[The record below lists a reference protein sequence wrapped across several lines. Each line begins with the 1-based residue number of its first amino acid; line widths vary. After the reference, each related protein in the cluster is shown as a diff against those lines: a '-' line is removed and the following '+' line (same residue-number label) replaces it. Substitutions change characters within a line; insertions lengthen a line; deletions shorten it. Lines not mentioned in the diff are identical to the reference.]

1 MTEWGPAGTP
11 KEGGS
16 GMSETLTLPV
26 LPLREAVIFPGVSS
40 PIGAGRPG
48 TLRAIQAAV
57 SSSDRLIFAVSQRE
71 NRDKVTPELL
81 FNTGVVAHIDQV
93 QRSGGSTVQL
103 LLDGQHRAYA
113 VRFEERD
120 GYLEAV
126 VREVIESAPLN
137 PKDAAFIALQREVRN
152 RAAELGQKSGLPE
165 DVVDRF
171 LATVE
176 EPGRLADLVASYL
189 DVSAA
194 EKQMLLETSDV
205 EERLRMVL
213 LQIERQIT
221 VLDAQQEIKNKVQRE
236 LGDRQREMV
245 LREQMK
251 AIQQELGGGDDA
263 GELEELREKLDA
275 LELPKEARKEV
286 DREFNRLSRIAR
298 ESMEYQVIRTYLETI
313 AELPWN
319 ERSEE
324 HLDLKEAERILE
336 EDHYGLGDVKDRV
349 LEYLAVRQLR
359 QQQTDAARRLSDDAA
374 ALEEAAAAAEREAR
388 GGGEDEGA
396 EEVEASE
403 EAEPVVAVKPAP
415 KVRGNEDDRI
425 SKGPILLF
433 TGPPGVG
440 KTSIA
445 KSIARAIGR
454 EYVRVSLGGVRD
466 EADIRGHRRTYVG
479 AMPGRIIQGM
489 KQAGTKNPV
498 FLLDEVDKL
507 GVSYQGDPAS
517 ALLEVLDP
525 AQNDSFVD
533 HYLGVP
539 FDLSEVL
546 FIATANFVQNIPEPL
561 LDRMEFVEFTGYTEK
576 EKLVIARRFLLPR
589 QLKEKSLSADQLEL
603 TDEAISEV
611 ISRYTREGGVRQL
624 ERSLSQLARKAAR
637 RIAAGEVEKLRVDQ
651 GDVAGLLGR
660 PKIRPEHAMREDKV
674 GVATGMY
681 YTPAGG
687 DIMFVEAATMKGK
700 GSLVLT
706 GQLGEVMKESALAA
720 WSYARAHAD
729 DLHIDPNQFERDV
742 HIHVPAGAIRK
753 DGPSAGI
760 TMATALVSALS
771 NRPVRH
777 DVAMTGE
784 ITLSGQVLPIGGV
797 KEKVL
802 GAVRSGITEVLL
814 PTENEADL
822 DDLAPE
828 VRELLNV
835 HTVDDLA
842 AALELS
848 LGPTPAEAPQLGPG
862 AAKDEATTTGV
873 SH

>member
-1 MTEWGPAGTP
+1 MA
-11 KEGGS
+11 
-16 GMSETLTLPV
+16 ETLTIPV

-57 SSSDRLIFAVSQRE
+57 SSPQRLIFAVCQRE
-71 NRDKVTPELL
+71 NRDKVTPDLL
-81 FNTGVVAHIDQV
+81 YTTGVVAHIDQV

-103 LLDGQHRAYA
+103 LLDGQHRAFA
-113 VRFEERD
+113 VRYEEKE

-126 VREVIESAPLN
+126 AREIIEGAPLN
-137 PKDAAFIALQREVRN
+137 PRDPAFVALQREVRN
-152 RAAELGQKSGLPE
+152 RSAELGQKSGLPE
-165 DVVDRF
+165 EVVDRF
-171 LATVE
+171 LASVE
-176 EPGRLADLVASYL
+176 DPGKLADLVASYL

-194 EKQMLLETSDV
+194 DKQMLLETSDV

-221 VLDAQQEIKNKVQRE
+221 VIDAQQEIKNKVQRE

-251 AIQQELGGGDDA
+251 AIQQELGGGDDQ
-263 GELEELREKLDA
+263 GELDELKEKLDA
-275 LELPKEARKEV
+275 LDLTKEARKEV
-286 DREFNRLSRIAR
+286 DREFGRLSRIAR

-319 ERSEE
+319 ARSEE
-324 HLDLKEAERILE
+324 HLDLKEAEKVLE
-336 EDHYGLGDVKDRV
+336 EDHYGLADVKDRV

-359 QQQTDAARRLSDDAA
+359 QQAADMKKSS
-374 ALEEAAAAAEREAR
+374 EQEAVAAAAEAAEA
-388 GGGEDEGA
+388 GEGEGEGA
-396 EEVEASE
+396 KAVD
-403 EAEPVVAVKPAP
+403 EPIAP
-415 KVRGNEDDRI
+415 PQPKLRGNEDDRI

-433 TGPPGVG
+433 VGPPGVG

-445 KSIARAIGR
+445 KSIARSMGR

-489 KQAGTKNPV
+489 KQAGTRNPV

-525 AQNDSFVD
+525 AQNDTFVD

-546 FIATANFVQNIPEPL
+546 FIATANFAQNIPEPL
-561 LDRMEFVEFTGYTEK
+561 LDRMEFVEFTGYTER

-589 QLKEKSLSADQLEL
+589 QLKEKALVPGQLEV
-603 TDEAISEV
+603 TDEAMLEV
-611 ISRYTREGGVRQL
+611 INRYTREGGVRQL
-624 ERSLSQLARKAAR
+624 ERSLGQLARKVARQIATGEKQTVKVDAA
-637 RIAAGEVEKLRVDQ
+637 EVPTLI
-651 GDVAGLLGR
+651 GR
-660 PKIRPEHAMREDKV
+660 PKIRPEQALREDKV

-700 GSLVLT
+700 GNLVLT
-706 GQLGEVMKESALAA
+706 GQLGDVMKESALAA

-729 DLHIDPNQFERDV
+729 ELEIDPNQFERDV

-753 DGPSAGI
+753 DGPSAGV

-771 NRPVRH
+771 QRAVRH
-777 DVAMTGE
+777 DLAMTGE

-802 GAVRSGITEVLL
+802 GAVRSGITDVML
-814 PTENEADL
+814 PMENEADL
-822 DDLAPE
+822 EDLPPE
-828 VRELLNV
+828 VRERISV
-835 HTVDDLA
+835 HAVGDLSQVLALALGGGSVSVKVPDAVPQEEPSPSPLA
-842 AALELS
+842 ATPRR
-848 LGPTPAEAPQLGPG
+848 PTGES
-862 AAKDEATTTGV
+862 GV